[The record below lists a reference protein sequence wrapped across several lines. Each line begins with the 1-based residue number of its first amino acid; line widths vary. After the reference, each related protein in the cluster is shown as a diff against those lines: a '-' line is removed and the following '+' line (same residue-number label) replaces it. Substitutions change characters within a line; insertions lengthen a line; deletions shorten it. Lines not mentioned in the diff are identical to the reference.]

1 MVCRSSQGSTLS
13 LSMPYESKSLFHG
26 VWWHED
32 WLVVPDS
39 DLSSE
44 IKGSFFGSVFFSNR
58 QNFQVAKY
66 GPQGVH
72 LREHCE
78 KIILPKHGYF

>member
-44 IKGSFFGSVFFSNR
+44 IKGSFFGSVFF
-58 QNFQVAKY
+58 
-66 GPQGVH
+66 PID
-72 LREHCE
+72 
-78 KIILPKHGYF
+78 KISRLQSMVLKVFI